1 MPRYRIHMI
10 NSDFESDGEADYP
23 SLDAT
28 RKSAIKTA
36 TGIAAESVLDGVS
49 SVAVELQIY
58 DGDSILVRNVVSLA
72 VSDLSGGVIPA

>member
-23 SLDAT
+23 SLDAA

-49 SVAVELQIY
+49 S

>member
-23 SLDAT
+23 SLEAA

-36 TGIAAESVLDGVS
+36 TSIAAESVLEGIS
-49 SVAVELQIY
+49 SVAVEVQIY
-58 DGDSILVRNVVSLA
+58 DGDAVLVRNVVSLG
-72 VSDLSGGVIPA
+72 VSDLSGGGLPS